1 MMPGGLVMFKD
12 MNQLLACSASD
23 RTDAD
28 ATRSTRSNGM
38 STNAGERRAN
48 VPAAAQ
54 PLDYYSILLEAI
66 DKTKQNPAQLR
77 ALVYERARFN
87 FKRDVLF
94 GHSSM
99 GLADL
104 VQKIDEFELAVARI
118 EATAI
123 DDQPRPAYQEQPQPD
138 YQEQPQPAYRE
149 QQEPPDPAATVA
161 SGTAV
166 QILPP
171 RPLASMHAGL
181 ASLQAVQEFWRER
194 RPQDVWPPYVRPT
207 QFLRL
212 ALVGLV
218 LLGAAIAGS
227 VLWRVY
233 KVPAPIEVADKA
245 PQTAEAAAK
254 DGGQNN
260 HGAAT
265 DEKKSSESAI
275 PLPTSFGIY
284 VLSDK
289 NLTELQPLPISVPGP
304 RVAVSGLIKSPS
316 TTTVTDGKPSF
327 ILFRRDLLNS
337 APQKITLRVIARMA
351 RETKIVNGKATV
363 ANIEGEWRIRNISRD
378 LRLSPIEGQREML
391 MARLDD
397 GVSLT
402 PGRYALVLNQVGYDF
417 TVAGATQSAD
427 FCLEEFE
434 TTNGTMLNKCR
445 TP

>member
-12 MNQLLACSASD
+12 MTQLLACSAGD
-23 RTDAD
+23 RADAD

-38 STNAGERRAN
+38 STNAGERKSN
-48 VPAAAQ
+48 VPAAAR

-66 DKTKQNPAQLR
+66 DTTKQNPAQLR

-94 GHSSM
+94 GHSSV

-123 DDQPRPAYQEQPQPD
+123 DDQP
-138 YQEQPQPAYRE
+138 QPAYRE
-149 QQEPPDPAATVA
+149 QPKPPEPAAA
-161 SGTAV
+161 APPSTAV

-171 RPLASMHAGL
+171 RPLASLHSGL

-194 RPQDVWPPYVRPT
+194 RPQDVWPPYVQPR
-207 QFLRL
+207 QFVRL
-212 ALVGLV
+212 ALVGLL
-218 LLGAAIAGS
+218 LLGAVIAGS
-227 VLWRVY
+227 TLWRLY
-233 KVPAPIEVADKA
+233 KVPAPIEVANKA
-245 PQTAEAAAK
+245 PQAAETAAK
-254 DGGQNN
+254 DNGENKN
-260 HGAAT
+260 GAAT
-265 DEKKSSESAI
+265 EEKKSAESAI

-316 TTTVTDGKPSF
+316 ATTVADSKPSF
-327 ILFRRDLLNS
+327 ILFRRDLLNN
-337 APQKITLRVIARMA
+337 APQKISLRVIARMA

-363 ANIEGEWRIRNISRD
+363 TNIEGEWRIRNISRD

-391 MARLDD
+391 IARLDD

-402 PGRYALVLNQVGYDF
+402 PGRYALVLNQAGYDF
-417 TVAGATQSAD
+417 TVAGATQSPE

-434 TTNGTMLNKCR
+434 TTNGSMLNKCR